1 VSLSARDLIA
11 KTSSPERTFDICLN
25 GQLRGEQL
33 ELEAEL
39 AEAKRASDGKMGA
52 NPRIVELQEQLD
64 AMAPQVEDATIS
76 FRFKGISHWRLK
88 EIQRR
93 FPTEERG
100 QSWDV
105 DAGAP
110 SLIAECLIDPK
121 LTAEEVRELLENGN
135 QRLADEFI
143 AAAMV
148 VCQQGNEIPK
158 SGRGFGRTGGS
169 GSK

>member
-1 VSLSARDLIA
+1 MSLSARDLIA

-25 GQLRGEQL
+25 GQVRSRQL

-39 AEAKRASDGKMGA
+39 KSVKGSSNSMSDPRVKAIRAE
-52 NPRIVELQEQLD
+52 LD
-64 AMAPQVEDATIS
+64 ALASEVEEATVT

-93 FPTEERG
+93 FPTEEKG
-100 QSWDV
+100 AAWDV
-105 DAGAP
+105 DTGGP
-110 SLIAECLIDPK
+110 TLVSECLADPK
-121 LTAEEVRELLENGN
+121 LTPDEVKELLEHGN

-143 AAAMV
+143 SAAMV

-158 SGRGFGRTGGS
+158 SGRGSARNRAS
-169 GSK
+169 A